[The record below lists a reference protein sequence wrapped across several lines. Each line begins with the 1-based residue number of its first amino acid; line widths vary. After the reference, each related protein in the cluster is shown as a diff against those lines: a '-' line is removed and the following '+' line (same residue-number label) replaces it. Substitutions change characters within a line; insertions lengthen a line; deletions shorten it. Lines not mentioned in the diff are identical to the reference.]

1 MIHLRAAR
9 RAALRA
15 KLNIDGSAAA
25 DCAAVT
31 VCGPC
36 ALAQEAREIKYSFV
50 PVPVEHAA
58 LLTSPRSPSQ
68 RPWWSASESESSQQ
82 SLALADGSRDST
94 QQIVGRS
101 FSAREGAD
109 T

>member
-1 MIHLRAAR
+1 MLDW
-9 RAALRA
+9 
-15 KLNIDGSAAA
+15 LNVQWAGSAAA

-58 LLTSPRSPSQ
+58 LLTSTAQPVAEAVVVSQ
-68 RPWWSASESESSQQ
+68 
-82 SLALADGSRDST
+82 
-94 QQIVGRS
+94 
-101 FSAREGAD
+101 
-109 T
+109 